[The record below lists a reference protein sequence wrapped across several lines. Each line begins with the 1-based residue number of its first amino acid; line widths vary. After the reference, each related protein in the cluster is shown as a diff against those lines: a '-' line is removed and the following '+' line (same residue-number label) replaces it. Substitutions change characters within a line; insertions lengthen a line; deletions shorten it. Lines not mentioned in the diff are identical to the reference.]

1 MIGVQVKIVPAD
13 AKMPDHFTIIEQEKK
28 RTEPK
33 ATVTTIVDLD
43 IEEPALPD
51 EESVEVR

>member
-1 MIGVQVKIVPAD
+1 VQVKIVPAD

-28 RTEPK
+28 RAEPK
-33 ATVTTIVDLD
+33 ATVTD
-43 IEEPALPD
+43 IGDIDVEEPALPD